1 MFLKFK
7 KISFFIIS
15 YFLIDI
21 FFSYF
26 LFNLIFLN
34 IEKIYEADLENR
46 VFNKD
51 YKYTFKNNVS
61 YFSRYNDFVYKI
73 NTNNF
78 GFRDKEIRK
87 IEPNNNLIFLAG
99 DSFLEG
105 VGLEYEKTLL
115 GYLEKENFK
124 YNTYLNSGVASY
136 STYIYKKKIIAF
148 IENNKNYKVSR
159 VVVFLDKSDPIDDK
173 EYHSNPDFF
182 QERKKNINYKKN
194 LSDRSI
200 TFALIKILGNF
211 LDEKRRNIKYR
222 FLISKKYNTN
232 FFDLTYNQVIAFK
245 SIGNRRFISNYY
257 MNNDKW
263 KNETQKNLQFSINQ
277 LKELELYLLK
287 QNIRLDIFLYPWSF
301 ELMNKNVRK
310 NYLSYISK
318 LNNDQKLNVHNCY
331 DYFLKENALDQL
343 EFIGK
348 TFLYADIHYNTQGY
362 KIITDCVKNKL
373 QF

>member
-136 STYIYKKKIIAF
+136 STYIYKKKIISF

-159 VVVFLDKSDPIDDK
+159 VIVFLDKSDPIDDK

>member
-1 MFLKFK
+1 MFLKVK
-7 KISFFIIS
+7 KILFFIIS

-51 YKYTFKNNVS
+51 YKYTFKSNVS

-87 IEPNNNLIFLAG
+87 IEPKNDLIFLAG

-105 VGLEYEKTLL
+105 VGLDYEKTLL

-136 STYIYKKKIIAF
+136 STFIYKKKIISF

-159 VVVFLDKSDPIDDK
+159 VIVFLDKSDPIDDK

-182 QERKKNINYKKN
+182 QEGKKNINYKKN

-257 MNNDKW
+257 INNDKW
-263 KNETQKNLQFSINQ
+263 KNQTKKNLQFSINQ

-301 ELMNKNVRK
+301 ELMNENVRK
-310 NYLSYISK
+310 NYLNYISK
-318 LNNDQKLNVHNCY
+318 LNNDQKLNIHNCY

-343 EFIGK
+343 EFIGQ

-362 KIITDCVKNKL
+362 KLITDCVKNKL

>member
-1 MFLKFK
+1 M
-7 KISFFIIS
+7 
-15 YFLIDI
+15 
-21 FFSYF
+21 
-26 LFNLIFLN
+26 
-34 IEKIYEADLENR
+34 
-46 VFNKD
+46 
-51 YKYTFKNNVS
+51 
-61 YFSRYNDFVYKI
+61 
-73 NTNNF
+73 
-78 GFRDKEIRK
+78 
-87 IEPNNNLIFLAG
+87 
-99 DSFLEG
+99 
-105 VGLEYEKTLL
+105 
-115 GYLEKENFK
+115 
-124 YNTYLNSGVASY
+124 
-136 STYIYKKKIIAF
+136 
-148 IENNKNYKVSR
+148 
-159 VVVFLDKSDPIDDK
+159 
-173 EYHSNPDFF
+173 
-182 QERKKNINYKKN
+182 
-194 LSDRSI
+194 
-200 TFALIKILGNF
+200 GNF